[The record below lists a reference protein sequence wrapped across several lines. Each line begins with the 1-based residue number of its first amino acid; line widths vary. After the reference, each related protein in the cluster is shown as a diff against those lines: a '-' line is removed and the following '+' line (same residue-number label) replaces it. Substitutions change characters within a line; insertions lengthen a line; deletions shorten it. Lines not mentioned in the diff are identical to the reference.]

1 MSLARRWEG
10 RLVVRK
16 RLRNGGD
23 WIREPSV
30 SRQIASEDEGDES
43 DEGPPLNSEFLA
55 SNTEILYEMFD
66 EWGWKPKPTVPKI
79 QREAGNNL
87 STMQNLTR
95 SIVMFFWGKFLY

>member
-1 MSLARRWEG
+1 MVVIGLGNPRFRGKSLVRMKVMKVMKGRWT
-10 RLVVRK
+10 
-16 RLRNGGD
+16 
-23 WIREPSV
+23 PSF
-30 SRQIASEDEGDES
+30 S
-43 DEGPPLNSEFLA
+43 FLA